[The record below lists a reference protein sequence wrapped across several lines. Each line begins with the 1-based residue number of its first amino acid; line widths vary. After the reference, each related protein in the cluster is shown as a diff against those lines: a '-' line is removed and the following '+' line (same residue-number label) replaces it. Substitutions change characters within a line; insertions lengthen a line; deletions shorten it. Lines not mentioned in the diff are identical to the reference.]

1 MPEGFFAWKPSLHPA
16 TLAHMDGN
24 HWYLLKAADNEIF
37 GPAALDQ
44 LRNWAAEA
52 KISPLDR
59 VSNDDRKT
67 WQRAP
72 MITGLQMDWLIEM
85 PDNFLYGPTSVGT
98 LQEFLATGE
107 IDEHVNVI
115 NTLDGTKTRISELP
129 FFKASPQRV
138 RGAQE
143 ISSGPGDDSGTEGGA
158 VHKHRNS
165 WLEKQVME
173 LQRDIVRWQEACA
186 SLRQQFVETTGRDPK

>member
-1 MPEGFFAWKPSLHPA
+1 
-16 TLAHMDGN
+16 MDGN
-24 HWYLLKAADNEIF
+24 HWYLLKVADNEVF
-37 GPAALDQ
+37 GPAPLEQ

-59 VSNDDRKT
+59 VSNDERKS

-72 MITGLQMDWLIEM
+72 MLTGLQMDWLVEM

-107 IDEHVNVI
+107 IDDHVTVI
-115 NTLDGTKTRISELP
+115 NTLDGSKTRISELP

-138 RGAQE
+138 RGAVE
-143 ISSGPGDDSGTEGGA
+143 IGFSPADTLNGETHN
-158 VHKHRNS
+158 HKHRNA
-165 WLEKQVME
+165 WLEKQVMD
-173 LQRDIVRWQEACA
+173 LQREIGRLHEVCA
-186 SLRQQFVETTGRDPK
+186 SLRQQFVEVTGRDPR

>member
-1 MPEGFFAWKPSLHPA
+1 
-16 TLAHMDGN
+16 MDSN
-24 HWYLLKAADNEIF
+24 QWYLLKVADNEVF
-37 GPAALDQ
+37 GPAPLDQ

-59 VSNDDRKT
+59 VSNDDRKS
-67 WQRAP
+67 WNRAP
-72 MITGLQMDWLIEM
+72 TIADLQMDWLVEM

-107 IDEHVNVI
+107 IDEHVTVI
-115 NTLDGTKTRISELP
+115 NTLDGSKTRISELP

-138 RGAQE
+138 RGALE
-143 ISSGPGDDSGTEGGA
+143 INAATGNAYQHDGEGA
-158 VHKHRNS
+158 QRQRNA
-165 WLEKQVME
+165 WLDKQVME
-173 LQRDIVRWQEACA
+173 LQRDIVRLQEACA

>member
-1 MPEGFFAWKPSLHPA
+1 
-16 TLAHMDGN
+16 MDGN
-24 HWYLLKAADNEIF
+24 QWYLYKVADGEVF
-37 GPAALDQ
+37 GPAPIEQ

-67 WQRAP
+67 WNRAP
-72 MITGLQMDWLIEM
+72 TITDLQMDWLVEM
-85 PDNFLYGPTSVGT
+85 PDNRLYGPTSVGT

-107 IDEHVNVI
+107 IDDHITVI

-138 RGAQE
+138 RGAME
-143 ISSGPGDDSGTEGGA
+143 IRHASSDRSHGEPNANNT
-158 VHKHRNS
+158 HRTA

-173 LQRDIVRWQEACA
+173 LQRDIVRLQEYCA
-186 SLRQQFVETTGRDPK
+186 SLRQQFVETTGREPK